1 MNNNLLNTINEFDF
15 TKYIESIK
23 EAIINITR
31 EQLFNNISI
40 TIKEYKDKSK
50 ENYKES
56 LYLLEALKPFMDN
69 ETIQNID
76 KFYKVLED
84 VDAMRM
90 IVNSLLTN
98 KRNDD
103 DLEYKP
109 KKILD
114 QQGDLIFEDNTVY
127 EIDKECK
134 PSITCQSMNNKNQ
147 NIIALCLLML
157 NNK

>member
-15 TKYIESIK
+15 TKYIESVK

-76 KFYKVLED
+76 KFYKILED

-90 IVNSLLTN
+90 IVNSFLTN
-98 KRNDD
+98 KRNG